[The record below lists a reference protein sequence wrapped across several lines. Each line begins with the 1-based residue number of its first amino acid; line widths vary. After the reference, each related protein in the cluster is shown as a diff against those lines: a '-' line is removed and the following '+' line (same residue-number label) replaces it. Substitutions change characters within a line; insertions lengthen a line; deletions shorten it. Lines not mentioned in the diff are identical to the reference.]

1 MAMTLRTDESQD
13 AAIERLAERWQ
24 VSKTEAIL
32 RAVLEA
38 DSRRRLEDDAMDAYA
53 RVSER
58 YRDALD
64 RLGSV

>member
-1 MAMTLRTDESQD
+1 MAMTLRPTEQQD
-13 AAIERLAERWQ
+13 AAIERLAARWH
-24 VSKTEAIL
+24 VSKAEAIL
-32 RAVLEA
+32 RAVQEA
-38 DSRRRLEDDAMDAYA
+38 DAERRLEDDAMSAYA